1 MKIKITGVLAATL
14 ALTMIL
20 PTGAKA
26 FSDNNTTVVTNEEV
40 VSQELKKIAEE
51 KAALLTKSHG
61 ANSVQYALIDNGK
74 LILSGQAG
82 KNDMEGGKP
91 LTKDTQYGIGSVSKM
106 YATAAVMKL
115 VDEGKIDLD
124 APVVHYVPDFKM
136 KDGRY
141 KRITPRMLLNH
152 SSGLQGST
160 LGNAFLFN
168 DNDTYAHDI
177 LLQQLSNQNL
187 KADPGAFSVYCNDG
201 FTLAEILVERV
212 SGMSFTEFLHQSF
225 TGPLKM
231 NHTKTPQDNKWRDE
245 NRAGLY
251 FPAYQGQLPNE
262 SVNVIGTGGISST
275 AEDMVRFS
283 QLFMRQ
289 GKGKGILSDKVVNAM
304 EQEEYKKGIWPGA
317 GDNIFNYGLGWDS
330 VKLYPFSE
338 YGIKALAKGGDTALQ
353 HAILVVLPE
362 QKIAAAV
369 LTSGGRSST
378 NQLLATE
385 LLLATL
391 KEKGTIKEIKPN
403 KSFGKPVKVKMPQG
417 LAKKAGFYSNSE
429 THFKIEITNNG
440 ELFLPSNREEKFV
453 YTADGS
459 FINEKGTSK
468 LNFVT
473 EKNGRTYLKE
483 SAYKS
488 HPGLGQSVMTHY
500 LAEKLED
507 NVLSKKTAAAWA
519 KREGVKFYLVNEKFS
534 SIQYLVQPKLLT
546 TQIIRKEGSAGYWDG
561 RKITGP
567 NTATHQLQIP
577 VMNGR
582 DTTETHFYTEGGNE
596 YMEMAGLLY
605 VSESNVKP
613 IDRGQSSKVTLEANG
628 HAKWF
633 TIPQAAAEKR
643 MTVTLPSKGSF
654 AVYDEKGVCANF
666 SIVSGN
672 NKVKLPKNGTIVFA
686 GAPNSEFA
694 ISVN

>member
-1 MKIKITGVLAATL
+1 MKNKLTGVLAVTL

-26 FSDNNTTVVTNEEV
+26 FSDSKTTVVSNAEV
-40 VSQELKKIAEE
+40 ASQELKKIAAE

-61 ANSVQYALIDNGK
+61 TTSVQYALIDNGK
-74 LILSGQAG
+74 LTLSGQAG
-82 KNDMEGGKP
+82 KNDMEGEQP
-91 LTKDTQYGIGSVSKM
+91 LTKDTLYGIGSVSKM

-115 VDEGKIDLD
+115 VDEGKVDLD
-124 APVVHYVPDFKM
+124 APVVNYVPDFNM
-136 KDGRY
+136 KDVRY

-160 LGNAFLFN
+160 LSNAFLFN
-168 DNDTYAHDI
+168 DNDTYSHDF
-177 LLQQLSNQNL
+177 LLQQLSNQSL

-212 SGMSFTEFLHQSF
+212 SGMSFTKFLHQRF
-225 TGPLKM
+225 TEPLKM
-231 NHTKTPQDNKWRDE
+231 NHTKTPQDKWRDE
-245 NRAGLY
+245 KRAGLY
-251 FPAYQGQLPNE
+251 FPAYQGQLPIE
-262 SVNVIGTGGISST
+262 SVNVIGTGGVSST

-283 QLFMRQ
+283 QLFIGQ
-289 GKGKGILSDKVVNAM
+289 GKGILSDKVVKAM
-304 EQEEYKKGIWPGA
+304 EQEEYKKGMWPGD

-338 YGIKALAKGGDTALQ
+338 YGIKGLAKGGDTALQ

-362 QKIAAAV
+362 QKMAAAV
-369 LTSGGRSST
+369 LSSGGRSST

-385 LLLATL
+385 LLLAAL
-391 KEKGTIKEIKPN
+391 KEKGTIKNIKPN
-403 KSFGKPVKVKMPQG
+403 KSFGKPLKVKMPQDV
-417 LAKKAGFYSNSE
+417 AKKAGFYGNSE
-429 THFKIEITNNG
+429 THFKIEITKNG
-440 ELFLPSNREEKFV
+440 ELFLPSNQEEKYV

-473 EKNGRTYLKE
+473 EKNGRTYLRE
-483 SAYKS
+483 STYKS
-488 HPGLGQSVMTHY
+488 TPDLGQGVMTHY

-534 SIQYLVQPKLLT
+534 SIEYLVQPKLIT
-546 TQIIRKEGSAGYWDG
+546 TQITRKEGLAGYWEG

-605 VSESNVKP
+605 VSGTNVKP
-613 IDRGQSSKVTLEANG
+613 LDAGQSSKVTLQANG

-633 TIPQAAAEKR
+633 TIPQAAAGKR
-643 MTVTLPSKGSF
+643 MTVTLPSKGAF
-654 AVYDEKGVCANF
+654 AVYDENGVCVNF
-666 SIVSGN
+666 TIVSGN
-672 NKVKLPKNGTIVFA
+672 NKVKLPKNGTVVIA

-694 ISVN
+694 ITLN

>member
-1 MKIKITGVLAATL
+1 MKNKLTGVLAATL

-26 FSDNNTTVVTNEEV
+26 FSDSKTTVVSNAEV
-40 VSQELKKIAEE
+40 ASQELKKFAAE

-61 ANSVQYALIDNGK
+61 TTSVQYALIDNGK
-74 LILSGQAG
+74 LTLSGQAG
-82 KNDMEGGKP
+82 KNDMEGEQP
-91 LTKDTQYGIGSVSKM
+91 LTKDTLYGIGSVSKM

-115 VDEGKIDLD
+115 VDEGKVDLD
-124 APVVHYVPDFKM
+124 APVVNYVPDFKM

-160 LGNAFLFN
+160 LSNAFLFN
-168 DNDTYAHDI
+168 DNDTYSHDF
-177 LLQQLSNQNL
+177 LLQQLSNQSL

-212 SGMSFTEFLHQSF
+212 SGMSFTEFLHQRF
-225 TGPLKM
+225 TEPLKM
-231 NHTKTPQDNKWRDE
+231 NHTKTPQDKWRDE
-245 NRAGLY
+245 KRAGLY
-251 FPAYQGQLPNE
+251 FPAYQGQLPIE
-262 SVNVIGTGGISST
+262 SVNVIGTGGVSST

-283 QLFMRQ
+283 QLFMGQ
-289 GKGKGILSDKVVNAM
+289 GKGILSDKVVKAM
-304 EQEEYKKGIWPGA
+304 EQEEYKKGMWPGD

-338 YGIKALAKGGDTALQ
+338 YGIRGLAKGGDTALQ

-362 QKIAAAV
+362 QKMAAAV
-369 LTSGGRSST
+369 LSSGGRSST

-385 LLLATL
+385 LLLAVL
-391 KEKGTIKEIKPN
+391 KEKGTIKNIKPN
-403 KSFGKPVKVKMPQG
+403 KSFGKPVKVKMPQDV
-417 LAKKAGFYSNSE
+417 AKKAGFYGNSE
-429 THFKIEITNNG
+429 THFKIEITKNG
-440 ELFLPSNREEKFV
+440 ELFLPSNREEKYV

-473 EKNGRTYLKE
+473 EKNGRTYLRE
-483 SAYKS
+483 STYKS
-488 HPGLGQSVMTHY
+488 TPDLGQGAMTHY

-534 SIQYLVQPKLLT
+534 SIEYLVQPKLIT
-546 TQIIRKEGSAGYWDG
+546 TQITRKEGLAGYWEG

-582 DTTETHFYTEGGNE
+582 DTMETHFYTEGGNE

-605 VSESNVKP
+605 VSGANVKP
-613 IDRGQSSKVTLEANG
+613 LDAGQSSKVTLQANG

-633 TIPQAAAEKR
+633 TIPQAAVGKM
-643 MTVTLPSKGSF
+643 MTVTLPSKGAF
-654 AVYDEKGVCANF
+654 AVYDENGVCVNF
-666 SIVSGN
+666 TIVSGN
-672 NKVKLPKNGTIVFA
+672 NKVKLPKNGTVVIA

-694 ISVN
+694 ITLN

>member
-1 MKIKITGVLAATL
+1 MKNKLTGVLAVTL

-26 FSDNNTTVVTNEEV
+26 FSDSKTTVVSNAEV
-40 VSQELKKIAEE
+40 ASQELKKIAAE

-61 ANSVQYALIDNGK
+61 TTSVQYALIDNGK
-74 LILSGQAG
+74 LTLSGQAG
-82 KNDMEGGKP
+82 KNDMEGEQP
-91 LTKDTQYGIGSVSKM
+91 LTKDTLYGIGSVSKM

-115 VDEGKIDLD
+115 VDEGKVDLD
-124 APVVHYVPDFKM
+124 APVVNYVPDFNM
-136 KDGRY
+136 KDVRY

-160 LGNAFLFN
+160 LSNAFLFN
-168 DNDTYAHDI
+168 DNDTYSHDF
-177 LLQQLSNQNL
+177 LLQQLSNQSL

-212 SGMSFTEFLHQSF
+212 SGMSFTKFLHQWF
-225 TGPLKM
+225 TEPLKM
-231 NHTKTPQDNKWRDE
+231 NHTKTPQDKWRDE
-245 NRAGLY
+245 KRAGLY
-251 FPAYQGQLPNE
+251 FPAYHGQLPIE
-262 SVNVIGTGGISST
+262 SVNVIGTGGVSST

-283 QLFMRQ
+283 QLFIGQ
-289 GKGKGILSDKVVNAM
+289 GKGILSDKVVKAM
-304 EQEEYKKGIWPGA
+304 EQEEYKKGMWPGD

-338 YGIKALAKGGDTALQ
+338 YGIKGLAKGGDTALQ

-362 QKIAAAV
+362 QKMAAAV
-369 LTSGGRSST
+369 LSSGGRSST

-391 KEKGTIKEIKPN
+391 KEKGTIKNIKPN
-403 KSFGKPVKVKMPQG
+403 KSFGKPVKVKMPQDV
-417 LAKKAGFYSNSE
+417 AKKAGFYGNSE
-429 THFKIEITNNG
+429 THFKIEITKNG
-440 ELFLPSNREEKFV
+440 ELFLPSNQEETYV

-473 EKNGRTYLKE
+473 EKNGRTYLRE
-483 SAYKS
+483 STYKS
-488 HPGLGQSVMTHY
+488 TPDLGQGVMTHY

-534 SIQYLVQPKLLT
+534 SIEYLVQPKLIT
-546 TQIIRKEGSAGYWDG
+546 TQITRKEGLAGYWEG

-605 VSESNVKP
+605 VSGTNVKP
-613 IDRGQSSKVTLEANG
+613 LDAGQSSKVTLQANG

-633 TIPQAAAEKR
+633 TIPQAAAGKR
-643 MTVTLPSKGSF
+643 MTVTLPSKGAF
-654 AVYDEKGVCANF
+654 AVYDENGVCVNF
-666 SIVSGN
+666 TIVSGN
-672 NKVKLPKNGTIVFA
+672 NKVKLPKNGTVVIA

-694 ISVN
+694 ITLN

>member
-1 MKIKITGVLAATL
+1 MKNKLTGVLAATL

-26 FSDNNTTVVTNEEV
+26 FSDSKTTVVSNVEV
-40 VSQELKKIAEE
+40 ASQELKKIAAE

-61 ANSVQYALIDNGK
+61 TTSVQYALIDNGK
-74 LILSGQAG
+74 LTLSGQAG
-82 KNDMEGGKP
+82 KNDMEEEQP
-91 LTKDTQYGIGSVSKM
+91 LTKDTLYGIGSVSKM

-115 VDEGKIDLD
+115 VDEGKVDLD
-124 APVVHYVPDFKM
+124 APVVNYVPDFKM

-160 LGNAFLFN
+160 LSNAFLFN
-168 DNDTYAHDI
+168 DNDTYSHDF
-177 LLQQLSNQNL
+177 LLQQLSNQSL

-212 SGMSFTEFLHQSF
+212 SGMSFTEFLHQRF
-225 TGPLKM
+225 TEPLKM
-231 NHTKTPQDNKWRDE
+231 NHTKTPQDKWRDE
-245 NRAGLY
+245 KRAGLY
-251 FPAYQGQLPNE
+251 FPAYQGQLPIE
-262 SVNVIGTGGISST
+262 SVNVIGTGGVSST

-283 QLFMRQ
+283 QLFMGQ
-289 GKGKGILSDKVVNAM
+289 GKGILSDKVVKAM
-304 EQEEYKKGIWPGA
+304 EQEEYKKGMWPGD

-338 YGIKALAKGGDTALQ
+338 YGIKGLAKGGDTALQ

-362 QKIAAAV
+362 QKMAAAV
-369 LTSGGRSST
+369 LSSGGRSST

-385 LLLATL
+385 LLLAVL
-391 KEKGTIKEIKPN
+391 KEKGTIKNIKPN
-403 KSFGKPVKVKMPQG
+403 KSFGKPVKVKMPQDV
-417 LAKKAGFYSNSE
+417 AKKAGFYGNSE
-429 THFKIEITNNG
+429 THFKIEITKNG
-440 ELFLPSNREEKFV
+440 ELFLPSNREEKYV
-453 YTADGS
+453 YTVDGS

-473 EKNGRTYLKE
+473 EKNGRTYLRE
-483 SAYKS
+483 STYKS
-488 HPGLGQSVMTHY
+488 TPDLGQGAMTHY

-534 SIQYLVQPKLLT
+534 SIEYLVQPKLIT
-546 TQIIRKEGSAGYWDG
+546 TQITRMEGLAGYWEG
-561 RKITGP
+561 RKITGS
-567 NTATHQLQIP
+567 NTAAHQLQIP

-605 VSESNVKP
+605 VSGNNVKP
-613 IDRGQSSKVTLEANG
+613 LDAGQSSKVTLQANG

-633 TIPQAAAEKR
+633 TIPQAAAGKR
-643 MTVTLPSKGSF
+643 MTVTLPSKGAF
-654 AVYDEKGVCANF
+654 AVYDENGVCVNF
-666 SIVSGN
+666 TIVSGN
-672 NKVKLPKNGTIVFA
+672 NKVKLPKNGTVVIA

-694 ISVN
+694 ITLN

>member
-1 MKIKITGVLAATL
+1 MKNKLTGVLAATL

-26 FSDNNTTVVTNEEV
+26 FSDGKTTVVSNAEV
-40 VSQELKKIAEE
+40 ASQELKKIAAE

-61 ANSVQYALIDNGK
+61 TTSVQYALIDNGK
-74 LILSGQAG
+74 LTLSGQAG
-82 KNDMEGGKP
+82 KNDIEGEQP
-91 LTKDTQYGIGSVSKM
+91 LTKDTLYGIGSVSKM

-115 VDEGKIDLD
+115 VDEGKVDLD
-124 APVVHYVPDFKM
+124 APVVNYVPDFKM

-160 LGNAFLFN
+160 LSNAFLFN
-168 DNDTYAHDI
+168 DNDTYSHDF
-177 LLQQLSNQNL
+177 LLQQLSNQSL

-212 SGMSFTEFLHQSF
+212 SGMSFTEFLHQRF
-225 TGPLKM
+225 TELLKM
-231 NHTKTPQDNKWRDE
+231 NHTKTPQDKWRDE
-245 NRAGLY
+245 KRAGLY
-251 FPAYQGQLPNE
+251 FPAYQGQLPIE
-262 SVNVIGTGGISST
+262 SVNVIGTGGVSST

-283 QLFMRQ
+283 QLFMGQ
-289 GKGKGILSDKVVNAM
+289 GKGILSDKVVKAM
-304 EQEEYKKGIWPGA
+304 EQEEYKKGMWPGD

-362 QKIAAAV
+362 QKMAAAV
-369 LTSGGRSST
+369 LSSGGRSST

-385 LLLATL
+385 LLLAVL
-391 KEKGTIKEIKPN
+391 KERGTIKNIKPN
-403 KSFGKPVKVKMPQG
+403 KSFGKPVKVKMPQEV
-417 LAKKAGFYSNSE
+417 AKKAGFYGNSE
-429 THFKIEITNNG
+429 THFKIEITKNG
-440 ELFLPSNREEKFV
+440 ELFLPSNREEKYV

-483 SAYKS
+483 STYKS
-488 HPGLGQSVMTHY
+488 TPELGQSAMTHY

-534 SIQYLVQPKLLT
+534 SIEYLVQPKLIT
-546 TQIIRKEGSAGYWDG
+546 TQITRKEGLAGYWEG

-605 VSESNVKP
+605 VSGTNVKP
-613 IDRGQSSKVTLEANG
+613 LDASQSTKVTLQANG

-633 TIPQAAAEKR
+633 TIPQAAAGKM
-643 MTVTLPSKGSF
+643 MTVTLPSKGAF
-654 AVYDEKGVCANF
+654 AVYDENGVCVNF
-666 SIVSGN
+666 TIVSGN
-672 NKVKLPKNGTIVFA
+672 NKVKLPKNGTVVIA

-694 ISVN
+694 ITLN

>member
-1 MKIKITGVLAATL
+1 MKNKLTGVLAATL

-26 FSDNNTTVVTNEEV
+26 FSDSKTTVVSNVEV
-40 VSQELKKIAEE
+40 ASQELKKIAAE

-61 ANSVQYALIDNGK
+61 TTSVQYALIDNGK
-74 LILSGQAG
+74 LTLSGQAG
-82 KNDMEGGKP
+82 KNDMEGEQP
-91 LTKDTQYGIGSVSKM
+91 LTKDTLYGIGSVSKM

-115 VDEGKIDLD
+115 VDEGKVDLD
-124 APVVHYVPDFKM
+124 APVVNYVPDFKM

-160 LGNAFLFN
+160 LSNAFLFN
-168 DNDTYAHDI
+168 DNDTYSHDF
-177 LLQQLSNQNL
+177 LLQQLSNQSL

-212 SGMSFTEFLHQSF
+212 SGMSFTEFLHQRF
-225 TGPLKM
+225 TEPLKM
-231 NHTKTPQDNKWRDE
+231 NHTKTPQDKWRDE
-245 NRAGLY
+245 KRAGLY
-251 FPAYQGQLPNE
+251 FPAYQGQLPIE
-262 SVNVIGTGGISST
+262 SVNVIGTGGVSST

-283 QLFMRQ
+283 QLFMGQ
-289 GKGKGILSDKVVNAM
+289 GKGILSDKVVKAM
-304 EQEEYKKGIWPGA
+304 EQEEYKKGMWPGD

-330 VKLYPFSE
+330 VKLYPFSA
-338 YGIKALAKGGDTALQ
+338 YGIKGLAKGGDTALQ

-362 QKIAAAV
+362 QKMAAAV
-369 LTSGGRSST
+369 LSSGGRSST

-385 LLLATL
+385 LLLAVL
-391 KEKGTIKEIKPN
+391 KEKGTIKNIKPN
-403 KSFGKPVKVKMPQG
+403 KSFGKPVKVKMPQDV
-417 LAKKAGFYSNSE
+417 AKKAGFYGNSE
-429 THFKIEITNNG
+429 THFKIEITKNG
-440 ELFLPSNREEKFV
+440 ELFLPSNREEKYV
-453 YTADGS
+453 YTMDGS

-473 EKNGRTYLKE
+473 EKNGRTYLRE
-483 SAYKS
+483 STYKS
-488 HPGLGQSVMTHY
+488 TPDLGQGAMTHY

-534 SIQYLVQPKLLT
+534 SIEYLVQPKLIT
-546 TQIIRKEGSAGYWDG
+546 TQIIRKEGLAGYWEG

-567 NTATHQLQIP
+567 NTAAHQLQIP

-605 VSESNVKP
+605 VSGNNVKP
-613 IDRGQSSKVTLEANG
+613 LDAGQSSKVTLQANG

-633 TIPQAAAEKR
+633 TIPQAAAGKR
-643 MTVTLPSKGSF
+643 MTVTLPSKGAF
-654 AVYDEKGVCANF
+654 AVYDENGVCVNF
-666 SIVSGN
+666 TIVSGN
-672 NKVKLPKNGTIVFA
+672 NKVKLPKNGTVVIA

-694 ISVN
+694 ITLN

>member
-1 MKIKITGVLAATL
+1 MKNKLTGVLAATL

-26 FSDNNTTVVTNEEV
+26 FSDSKTTVVSNAEV
-40 VSQELKKIAEE
+40 ASQELKKIAAE

-61 ANSVQYALIDNGK
+61 TTSVQYALIDNGK
-74 LILSGQAG
+74 LTLSGQAG
-82 KNDMEGGKP
+82 KNDMEGEQP
-91 LTKDTQYGIGSVSKM
+91 LTKDTLYGIGSVSKM

-115 VDEGKIDLD
+115 VDEGKVDLD
-124 APVVHYVPDFKM
+124 APVVNYVPDFKM
-136 KDGRY
+136 KDVRY

-160 LGNAFLFN
+160 LSNAFLFN
-168 DNDTYAHDI
+168 DNDTYSHDF
-177 LLQQLSNQNL
+177 LLQQLSNQSL

-212 SGMSFTEFLHQSF
+212 SGMSFTEFLHQRF
-225 TGPLKM
+225 TEPLKM
-231 NHTKTPQDNKWRDE
+231 NHTKTPQDKWRDE
-245 NRAGLY
+245 KRAGLY
-251 FPAYQGQLPNE
+251 FPSYQGQLPIE
-262 SVNVIGTGGISST
+262 SVNVIGTGGVSST

-283 QLFMRQ
+283 QLFMGQ
-289 GKGKGILSDKVVNAM
+289 GKGILSDKVVKAM
-304 EQEEYKKGIWPGA
+304 EQEEYKKGMWPGD

-338 YGIKALAKGGDTALQ
+338 YGIKGLAKGGDTALQ

-362 QKIAAAV
+362 QKMAAAV
-369 LTSGGRSST
+369 LSSGGRSST

-385 LLLATL
+385 LLLAAL
-391 KEKGTIKEIKPN
+391 KEKGTIKNIKPS
-403 KSFGKPVKVKMPQG
+403 KSFGKPVKVKMPQDV
-417 LAKKAGFYSNSE
+417 AKKAGFYGNSE
-429 THFKIEITNNG
+429 THFKIEITKNG
-440 ELFLPSNREEKFV
+440 ELFLPSNQEEKYV

-473 EKNGRTYLKE
+473 EKNGRTYLRE
-483 SAYKS
+483 STYKS
-488 HPGLGQSVMTHY
+488 TPDLGQGAMTHY

-534 SIQYLVQPKLLT
+534 SIEYLVQPKLIT
-546 TQIIRKEGSAGYWDG
+546 TQITRKEGLAGYWEG

-605 VSESNVKP
+605 VSGTNVKP
-613 IDRGQSSKVTLEANG
+613 LDAGQSSKVTLQANG

-633 TIPQAAAEKR
+633 TIPQAAAGKR
-643 MTVTLPSKGSF
+643 MTVTLPSKGAF
-654 AVYDEKGVCANF
+654 AVYDENGVCVNF
-666 SIVSGN
+666 TIVSGN
-672 NKVKLPKNGTIVFA
+672 NKVKLPKNGTVVIA

-694 ISVN
+694 ITLN

>member
-1 MKIKITGVLAATL
+1 MKNKLTGVLAATL

-26 FSDNNTTVVTNEEV
+26 FSDSKTTVVSNVEV
-40 VSQELKKIAEE
+40 ASQELKKIATE

-61 ANSVQYALIDNGK
+61 TTSVQYALIDNGK
-74 LILSGQAG
+74 LTLSGQAG
-82 KNDMEGGKP
+82 KNDMEGEQP
-91 LTKDTQYGIGSVSKM
+91 LTKDTLYGIGSVSKM

-115 VDEGKIDLD
+115 VDEGKVDLD
-124 APVVHYVPDFKM
+124 APVVNYVPDFKM

-160 LGNAFLFN
+160 LSNAFLFN
-168 DNDTYAHDI
+168 DNDTYSHDF
-177 LLQQLSNQNL
+177 LLQQLSNQSL

-212 SGMSFTEFLHQSF
+212 SGMSFTEFLHQRF
-225 TGPLKM
+225 TEPLKM
-231 NHTKTPQDNKWRDE
+231 NHTKTPQDKWRDE
-245 NRAGLY
+245 KRAGLY
-251 FPAYQGQLPNE
+251 FPAYQGQLPIE
-262 SVNVIGTGGISST
+262 SVNVIGTGGVSST

-283 QLFMRQ
+283 QLFMGQ
-289 GKGKGILSDKVVNAM
+289 GKGILSDKVVKAM
-304 EQEEYKKGIWPGA
+304 EQEEYKKGMWPGD

-338 YGIKALAKGGDTALQ
+338 YGIKGLAKGGDTALQ

-362 QKIAAAV
+362 QKMAAAV
-369 LTSGGRSST
+369 LSSGGRSST

-385 LLLATL
+385 LLLAVL
-391 KEKGTIKEIKPN
+391 KEKGTIKNIKPN
-403 KSFGKPVKVKMPQG
+403 KSFGKPVKVKMPQDV
-417 LAKKAGFYSNSE
+417 AKKAGFYGNSE
-429 THFKIEITNNG
+429 THFKIEITKNG
-440 ELFLPSNREEKFV
+440 ELFLPSNREEKYV
-453 YTADGS
+453 YTVDGS

-473 EKNGRTYLKE
+473 EKNGRTYLRE
-483 SAYKS
+483 STYKS
-488 HPGLGQSVMTHY
+488 TPDLGQGAMTHY

-534 SIQYLVQPKLLT
+534 SIEYLVQPKLIT
-546 TQIIRKEGSAGYWDG
+546 TQIIRKEGLAGYWEG

-567 NTATHQLQIP
+567 NTAAHQLQIP

-605 VSESNVKP
+605 VSGNNVKP
-613 IDRGQSSKVTLEANG
+613 LDAGQSSKVTLQANG
-628 HAKWF
+628 HAIWF
-633 TIPQAAAEKR
+633 TIPQAAAGKR
-643 MTVTLPSKGSF
+643 MTVTLPSKGAF
-654 AVYDEKGVCANF
+654 AVYDENGVCVNF
-666 SIVSGN
+666 TIVSGN
-672 NKVKLPKNGTIVFA
+672 NKVKLPKNGTVVIA

-694 ISVN
+694 ITLN

>member
-1 MKIKITGVLAATL
+1 MKNKLTGVLAATL

-26 FSDNNTTVVTNEEV
+26 FSDGKTTVVSNAEV
-40 VSQELKKIAEE
+40 ASQELKKIAAE

-61 ANSVQYALIDNGK
+61 TTSVQYALIDNGK
-74 LILSGQAG
+74 LTLSGQAG
-82 KNDMEGGKP
+82 KNDMEGEQP
-91 LTKDTQYGIGSVSKM
+91 LTKDTLYGIGSVSKM

-115 VDEGKIDLD
+115 VDEGKVDLD
-124 APVVHYVPDFKM
+124 APVVNYVPDFKM

-141 KRITPRMLLNH
+141 KSITPRMLLNH

-160 LGNAFLFN
+160 LSNAFLFN
-168 DNDTYAHDI
+168 DNDTYSHDV
-177 LLQQLSNQNL
+177 LLQQLSNQSL

-212 SGMSFTEFLHQSF
+212 SGMSFTEFLHQRF
-225 TGPLKM
+225 TEPLKM
-231 NHTKTPQDNKWRDE
+231 NHTKTPQDKWRDE
-245 NRAGLY
+245 KRAGLY
-251 FPAYQGQLPNE
+251 FPAYQGQLPIE
-262 SVNVIGTGGISST
+262 SVNVIGTGGVSST

-283 QLFMRQ
+283 QLFMGQ
-289 GKGKGILSDKVVNAM
+289 GKGILSDKVVKAM
-304 EQEEYKKGIWPGA
+304 EQEEYKKGMWPGE

-338 YGIKALAKGGDTALQ
+338 YGIKGLAKGGDTSLQ

-362 QKIAAAV
+362 QKMAAAV
-369 LTSGGRSST
+369 LSSGGRSST

-385 LLLATL
+385 LLLAVL
-391 KEKGTIKEIKPN
+391 KEKGTIKNIKPN
-403 KSFGKPVKVKMPQG
+403 KSFGKPVKVKMPQDV
-417 LAKKAGFYSNSE
+417 AKKAGFYGNSE
-429 THFKIEITNNG
+429 THFKIEITKNG
-440 ELFLPSNREEKFV
+440 ELFLPSNREEKYV

-473 EKNGRTYLKE
+473 EKNGRTYLRE
-483 SAYKS
+483 STYKS
-488 HPGLGQSVMTHY
+488 TPDLGQGAMTHY

-534 SIQYLVQPKLLT
+534 SIEYLVQPKLIT
-546 TQIIRKEGSAGYWDG
+546 TQITRKEGLAGYWEG

-605 VSESNVKP
+605 VSGTNVKP
-613 IDRGQSSKVTLEANG
+613 LDAGQSSKVTLQANG

-633 TIPQAAAEKR
+633 TIPQAAAGKR
-643 MTVTLPSKGSF
+643 MTVTLPSTGAF
-654 AVYDEKGVCANF
+654 AVYDEDGVCVNF
-666 SIVSGN
+666 TIVSGN
-672 NKVKLPKNGTIVFA
+672 NKVKLPKNGTVVIA

-694 ISVN
+694 ITLN

>member
-1 MKIKITGVLAATL
+1 MKNKLTGVLAATL

-26 FSDNNTTVVTNEEV
+26 FSDSKTTVVSNVEV
-40 VSQELKKIAEE
+40 ASQELKKIAAE

-61 ANSVQYALIDNGK
+61 TTSVQYALIDNGK
-74 LILSGQAG
+74 LTLSGQAG
-82 KNDMEGGKP
+82 KNDMEGEQP
-91 LTKDTQYGIGSVSKM
+91 LTKDTLYGIGSVSKM

-115 VDEGKIDLD
+115 VDEGKVDLD
-124 APVVHYVPDFKM
+124 APVVNYVPDFKM

-160 LGNAFLFN
+160 LSNAFLFN
-168 DNDTYAHDI
+168 DNDTYSHDF
-177 LLQQLSNQNL
+177 LLQQLSNQSL

-212 SGMSFTEFLHQSF
+212 SGMSFTEFLHQRF
-225 TGPLKM
+225 TEPLKM
-231 NHTKTPQDNKWRDE
+231 NHTKTPQDKWRDE
-245 NRAGLY
+245 KRAGLY
-251 FPAYQGQLPNE
+251 FPAYQGQLPIE
-262 SVNVIGTGGISST
+262 SVNVIGTGGVSST

-283 QLFMRQ
+283 QLFMGQ
-289 GKGKGILSDKVVNAM
+289 GKGILSDKVVKAM
-304 EQEEYKKGIWPGA
+304 EQEEYKKGMWPGD

-338 YGIKALAKGGDTALQ
+338 YGIKGLAKGGDTALQ

-362 QKIAAAV
+362 QKMAAAV
-369 LTSGGRSST
+369 LSSGGRSST

-385 LLLATL
+385 LLLAVL
-391 KEKGTIKEIKPN
+391 KEKGTIKNIKPN
-403 KSFGKPVKVKMPQG
+403 KSFGKPVKVKMPQDV
-417 LAKKAGFYSNSE
+417 AKKAGFYGNSE
-429 THFKIEITNNG
+429 THFKIEITKNG
-440 ELFLPSNREEKFV
+440 ELFLPSNREEKYV
-453 YTADGS
+453 YTVDGS

-473 EKNGRTYLKE
+473 EKNGRTYLRE
-483 SAYKS
+483 STYKS
-488 HPGLGQSVMTHY
+488 TPDLGQGAMTHY

-534 SIQYLVQPKLLT
+534 SIEYLVQPKLIT
-546 TQIIRKEGSAGYWDG
+546 TQIIRKEGLAGYWEG

-567 NTATHQLQIP
+567 NTAAHQLQIP

-605 VSESNVKP
+605 VSGNNVKP
-613 IDRGQSSKVTLEANG
+613 LDAGQSSKVTLQANG

-633 TIPQAAAEKR
+633 TIPQAAAGKR
-643 MTVTLPSKGSF
+643 MTVTLPSKGAF
-654 AVYDEKGVCANF
+654 AVYDENGVCVNF
-666 SIVSGN
+666 TIVSGN
-672 NKVKLPKNGTIVFA
+672 NKVKLPKNGTVVIA

-694 ISVN
+694 ITLN

>member
-1 MKIKITGVLAATL
+1 MKNKLTGVLAATL

-26 FSDNNTTVVTNEEV
+26 FSDGKTTVVSNAEV
-40 VSQELKKIAEE
+40 ASQELKKIAAE

-61 ANSVQYALIDNGK
+61 TTSVQYALIDNGK
-74 LILSGQAG
+74 LTLSGQAG
-82 KNDMEGGKP
+82 KNDIEGEQP
-91 LTKDTQYGIGSVSKM
+91 LTKDTLYGIGSVSKM

-115 VDEGKIDLD
+115 VDEGKVDLD
-124 APVVHYVPDFKM
+124 APVVNYVPDFKM

-160 LGNAFLFN
+160 LSNAFLFN
-168 DNDTYAHDI
+168 DNDTYSHDL
-177 LLQQLSNQNL
+177 LLQQLSNQSL
-187 KADPGAFSVYCNDG
+187 KVDPGAFSVYCNDG

-212 SGMSFTEFLHQSF
+212 SGMSFTEFLHQRF
-225 TGPLKM
+225 TEPLKM
-231 NHTKTPQDNKWRDE
+231 NHTKTPQDKWRDE
-245 NRAGLY
+245 KRAGLY
-251 FPAYQGQLPNE
+251 FPAYQGQLPIE
-262 SVNVIGTGGISST
+262 SVNVIGTGGVSST

-283 QLFMRQ
+283 QLFMGQ
-289 GKGKGILSDKVVNAM
+289 GKGILSNKVVRAM
-304 EQEEYKKGIWPGA
+304 EQEEYKKGMWPGD
-317 GDNIFNYGLGWDS
+317 GDNSFNYGLGWDS

-338 YGIKALAKGGDTALQ
+338 YGIKGLAKGGDTALQ

-369 LTSGGRSST
+369 LSSGGRSST

-385 LLLATL
+385 LLLAVL
-391 KEKGTIKEIKPN
+391 KEKGTIKNIKPN
-403 KSFGKPVKVKMPQG
+403 KSFGKPVKVKMPQNVV
-417 LAKKAGFYSNSE
+417 KKAGFYGNSE
-429 THFKIEITNNG
+429 THFKIEITKNG
-440 ELFLPSNREEKFV
+440 ELFLPSNREEKYV

-473 EKNGRTYLKE
+473 EKNGRTYLRE
-483 SAYKS
+483 STYKS
-488 HPGLGQSVMTHY
+488 TPELGQSAMTHY

-534 SIQYLVQPKLLT
+534 SIQYLVQPKLIT
-546 TQIIRKEGSAGYWDG
+546 TQITRKEGLAGYWEG

-605 VSESNVKP
+605 VSGTNVKP
-613 IDRGQSSKVTLEANG
+613 LDASQSTKVTLQANG

-633 TIPQAAAEKR
+633 TIPQAAAGKM
-643 MTVTLPSKGSF
+643 MTVTLPAKGAF
-654 AVYDEKGVCANF
+654 AVYDENGVCVNF
-666 SIVSGN
+666 TIVSGN
-672 NKVKLPKNGTIVFA
+672 NKVKLPKNGTVVIA

-694 ISVN
+694 ITLN

>member
-1 MKIKITGVLAATL
+1 MKNKLTGVLAATL

-26 FSDNNTTVVTNEEV
+26 FSDSKTTVVSNVEV
-40 VSQELKKIAEE
+40 ASQELKKIAAE

-61 ANSVQYALIDNGK
+61 TTSVQYALIDNGK
-74 LILSGQAG
+74 LTLSGQAG
-82 KNDMEGGKP
+82 KNDMEGEQP
-91 LTKDTQYGIGSVSKM
+91 LTKDTLYGIGSVSKM

-115 VDEGKIDLD
+115 VDEGKVDLD
-124 APVVHYVPDFKM
+124 APVVNYVPDFKV

-160 LGNAFLFN
+160 LSNAFLFN
-168 DNDTYAHDI
+168 DNDTYSHDF
-177 LLQQLSNQNL
+177 LLQQLSNQSL

-212 SGMSFTEFLHQSF
+212 SGMSFTEFLHQRF
-225 TGPLKM
+225 TEPLKM
-231 NHTKTPQDNKWRDE
+231 NHTKTPQDKWRDE
-245 NRAGLY
+245 KRAGLY
-251 FPAYQGQLPNE
+251 FPAYQGQLPSE
-262 SVNVIGTGGISST
+262 SVNVIGTGGVSST

-283 QLFMRQ
+283 QLFMGQ
-289 GKGKGILSDKVVNAM
+289 GKGILSDKVVKAM
-304 EQEEYKKGIWPGA
+304 EQEEYKKGMWPGD

-338 YGIKALAKGGDTALQ
+338 YGIKGLAKGGDTALQ

-362 QKIAAAV
+362 QKMAAAV
-369 LTSGGRSST
+369 LSSGGRSST

-385 LLLATL
+385 LLLAVL
-391 KEKGTIKEIKPN
+391 KEKGTIKNIKPN
-403 KSFGKPVKVKMPQG
+403 KSFGKPVKVKMPQDV
-417 LAKKAGFYSNSE
+417 AKKAGFYGNSE
-429 THFKIEITNNG
+429 THFKIEITKNG
-440 ELFLPSNREEKFV
+440 ELFLPSNREEKYV
-453 YTADGS
+453 YTVDGS

-473 EKNGRTYLKE
+473 EKNGRTYLRE
-483 SAYKS
+483 STYKS
-488 HPGLGQSVMTHY
+488 TPDLGQGAMTHY

-534 SIQYLVQPKLLT
+534 SIEYLVQPKLIT
-546 TQIIRKEGSAGYWDG
+546 TQITRKEGLAGYWEG

-567 NTATHQLQIP
+567 NTAAHQLQIP

-605 VSESNVKP
+605 VSGNNVKP
-613 IDRGQSSKVTLEANG
+613 LDAGQSSKVTLQANG

-633 TIPQAAAEKR
+633 TIPQAAAGKR
-643 MTVTLPSKGSF
+643 MTVTLPSKGAF
-654 AVYDEKGVCANF
+654 AVYDENGVCVNF
-666 SIVSGN
+666 TIVSGN
-672 NKVKLPKNGTIVFA
+672 NKVKLPKNGTVVIA

-694 ISVN
+694 ITLN

>member
-1 MKIKITGVLAATL
+1 MKNKLTGVLAVTL

-26 FSDNNTTVVTNEEV
+26 FSDSKTTVVSNAEV
-40 VSQELKKIAEE
+40 ASQELKKIAAE

-61 ANSVQYALIDNGK
+61 TTSVQYALIDNGK
-74 LILSGQAG
+74 LTLSGQAG
-82 KNDMEGGKP
+82 KNDMEGEQP
-91 LTKDTQYGIGSVSKM
+91 LTKDTLYGIGSVSKM

-115 VDEGKIDLD
+115 VDEGTVDLD
-124 APVVHYVPDFKM
+124 APVVNYVPDFNM
-136 KDGRY
+136 KDVRY

-160 LGNAFLFN
+160 LSNAFLFN
-168 DNDTYAHDI
+168 DNDTYSHDF
-177 LLQQLSNQNL
+177 LLQQLSNQSL

-212 SGMSFTEFLHQSF
+212 SGMSFTKFLHQRF
-225 TGPLKM
+225 TEPLKM
-231 NHTKTPQDNKWRDE
+231 NHTKTPQDKWRDE
-245 NRAGLY
+245 KRAGLY
-251 FPAYQGQLPNE
+251 FPAYQGQLPIE
-262 SVNVIGTGGISST
+262 SVNVIGTGGVSST

-283 QLFMRQ
+283 QLFIGQ
-289 GKGKGILSDKVVNAM
+289 GKGILSDKVVKAM
-304 EQEEYKKGIWPGA
+304 EQEEYKKGMWPGD

-338 YGIKALAKGGDTALQ
+338 YGIKGLAKGGDTALQ

-362 QKIAAAV
+362 QKMAAAV
-369 LTSGGRSST
+369 LSSGGRSST

-385 LLLATL
+385 LLLAAL
-391 KEKGTIKEIKPN
+391 KEKGTIKNIKPN
-403 KSFGKPVKVKMPQG
+403 KSFGKPAKVKMPQDV
-417 LAKKAGFYSNSE
+417 AKKAGFYGNSE
-429 THFKIEITNNG
+429 THFKIEITKNG
-440 ELFLPSNREEKFV
+440 ELFLPSNQEEKYV

-459 FINEKGTSK
+459 FINEKGTSQ

-473 EKNGRTYLKE
+473 EKNGRTYLRE
-483 SAYKS
+483 STYKS
-488 HPGLGQSVMTHY
+488 TPDLGQGVMTHY

-534 SIQYLVQPKLLT
+534 SIEYLVQPKLIT
-546 TQIIRKEGSAGYWDG
+546 TQITRKEGLAGYWEG

-605 VSESNVKP
+605 VSGTNVKP
-613 IDRGQSSKVTLEANG
+613 LDAGQSSKVTLQANG

-633 TIPQAAAEKR
+633 TIPQAAAGKR
-643 MTVTLPSKGSF
+643 MTVTLPSKGAF
-654 AVYDEKGVCANF
+654 AVYDENGVCVNF
-666 SIVSGN
+666 TIVSGN
-672 NKVKLPKNGTIVFA
+672 NKVKLPKNGTVVIA

-694 ISVN
+694 ITLN

>member
-1 MKIKITGVLAATL
+1 MKNKLTGVLAATL

-26 FSDNNTTVVTNEEV
+26 FSDSKTTVVSNVEV
-40 VSQELKKIAEE
+40 ASQELKKIAAE

-61 ANSVQYALIDNGK
+61 TTSVQYALIDNGK
-74 LILSGQAG
+74 LTLSGQAG
-82 KNDMEGGKP
+82 KNDMEGEQP
-91 LTKDTQYGIGSVSKM
+91 LTKDTLYGIGSVSKM

-115 VDEGKIDLD
+115 VDEGKVDLD
-124 APVVHYVPDFKM
+124 APVVNYVPDFKM

-160 LGNAFLFN
+160 LSNAFLFN
-168 DNDTYAHDI
+168 DNDTYSHDF
-177 LLQQLSNQNL
+177 LLQQLSNQSL

-212 SGMSFTEFLHQSF
+212 SGMSFTEFLQQRF
-225 TGPLKM
+225 TEPLKM
-231 NHTKTPQDNKWRDE
+231 NHTKTPQDKWRDE
-245 NRAGLY
+245 KRAGLY
-251 FPAYQGQLPNE
+251 FPAYQGQLPIE
-262 SVNVIGTGGISST
+262 SVNVIGTGGVSST

-283 QLFMRQ
+283 QLFMGQ
-289 GKGKGILSDKVVNAM
+289 GKGILSDKVVKAM
-304 EQEEYKKGIWPGA
+304 EQEEYKKGMWPGD

-338 YGIKALAKGGDTALQ
+338 YGIKGLAKGGDTALQ

-362 QKIAAAV
+362 QKMAAAV
-369 LTSGGRSST
+369 LSSGGRSST

-385 LLLATL
+385 LLLAVL
-391 KEKGTIKEIKPN
+391 KEKGTIKNIKPN
-403 KSFGKPVKVKMPQG
+403 KSFGKPVKVKMPQDV
-417 LAKKAGFYSNSE
+417 AKKAGFYGNSE
-429 THFKIEITNNG
+429 THFKIEITKNG
-440 ELFLPSNREEKFV
+440 ELFLPSNREEKYV
-453 YTADGS
+453 YTVDGS

-473 EKNGRTYLKE
+473 EKNGRTYLRE
-483 SAYKS
+483 STYKS
-488 HPGLGQSVMTHY
+488 TPDLGQGAMTHY

-534 SIQYLVQPKLLT
+534 SIEYLVQPKLIT
-546 TQIIRKEGSAGYWDG
+546 TQIIRKEGLAGYWEG

-567 NTATHQLQIP
+567 NTAAHQLQIP

-605 VSESNVKP
+605 VSGNNVKP
-613 IDRGQSSKVTLEANG
+613 LDAGQSSKVTLQANG

-633 TIPQAAAEKR
+633 TIPQAAAGKR
-643 MTVTLPSKGSF
+643 MTVTLPSKGAF
-654 AVYDEKGVCANF
+654 AVYDENGVCVNF
-666 SIVSGN
+666 TIVSGN
-672 NKVKLPKNGTIVFA
+672 NKVKLPKNGTVVIA

-694 ISVN
+694 ITLN

>member
-1 MKIKITGVLAATL
+1 MKNKLTGVLAATL
-14 ALTMIL
+14 TLTMIL

-26 FSDNNTTVVTNEEV
+26 FSDGKTTVVSNAEV
-40 VSQELKKIAEE
+40 ASQELKKIAAE

-61 ANSVQYALIDNGK
+61 TTSVQYALIDNGK
-74 LILSGQAG
+74 LTLSGQAG
-82 KNDMEGGKP
+82 KNDMEGEQP
-91 LTKDTQYGIGSVSKM
+91 LTKDTLYGIGSVSKM

-115 VDEGKIDLD
+115 VDEGKVDLD
-124 APVVHYVPDFKM
+124 APVVNYVPDFKM

-160 LGNAFLFN
+160 LSNAFLFN
-168 DNDTYAHDI
+168 DNDTYSHDF
-177 LLQQLSNQNL
+177 LLQQLSNQSL

-201 FTLAEILVERV
+201 FTLAEILAERV
-212 SGMSFTEFLHQSF
+212 SGMSFTEFLHQRF
-225 TGPLKM
+225 TEPLKM
-231 NHTKTPQDNKWRDE
+231 NHTKTPQDKWRDE
-245 NRAGLY
+245 KRAGLY
-251 FPAYQGQLPNE
+251 FPAYQGQLPIE
-262 SVNVIGTGGISST
+262 SVNVIGTGGVSST

-283 QLFMRQ
+283 QLFMGQ
-289 GKGKGILSDKVVNAM
+289 GKGILSDKVVKAM
-304 EQEEYKKGIWPGA
+304 EQEEYKKGMWPGD

-338 YGIKALAKGGDTALQ
+338 YGIKGLAKGGDTALQ

-362 QKIAAAV
+362 QKMAAAV
-369 LTSGGRSST
+369 LSSGGRSST

-385 LLLATL
+385 LLLAVL
-391 KEKGTIKEIKPN
+391 KEKGTIKNIKPN
-403 KSFGKPVKVKMPQG
+403 KSFGKPVKVKMPQEV
-417 LAKKAGFYSNSE
+417 AKKAGFYGNSE
-429 THFKIEITNNG
+429 THFKIEITKNG
-440 ELFLPSNREEKFV
+440 ELFLPSNREEKYV

-473 EKNGRTYLKE
+473 EKNGRTYLRE
-483 SAYKS
+483 STYKS
-488 HPGLGQSVMTHY
+488 TPDLGQGAMTHY

-534 SIQYLVQPKLLT
+534 SIEYLVQPKLIT
-546 TQIIRKEGSAGYWDG
+546 TQITRKEGLAGYWEG

-567 NTATHQLQIP
+567 NTAAHQLQIP

-605 VSESNVKP
+605 VSGSNVKP
-613 IDRGQSSKVTLEANG
+613 LDASQSSKVTLQANG

-633 TIPQAAAEKR
+633 TIPQAAAGKR
-643 MTVTLPSKGSF
+643 MTVTLPSKGAF
-654 AVYDEKGVCANF
+654 AVYDENGVCVNF
-666 SIVSGN
+666 TIVSGN
-672 NKVKLPKNGTIVFA
+672 NKVKLPKNGTVVIA
-686 GAPNSEFA
+686 GAPNSEFE
-694 ISVN
+694 ITLN

>member
-1 MKIKITGVLAATL
+1 MKNKLTGVLAATL

-26 FSDNNTTVVTNEEV
+26 FSDGKTTVVSNAEV
-40 VSQELKKIAEE
+40 ASQELKKIAAE

-61 ANSVQYALIDNGK
+61 TTSVQYALIDNGK
-74 LILSGQAG
+74 LTLSGQAG
-82 KNDMEGGKP
+82 KNDMEGEQP
-91 LTKDTQYGIGSVSKM
+91 LTKDTLYGIGSVSKM

-115 VDEGKIDLD
+115 VDEGKVDLD
-124 APVVHYVPDFKM
+124 APVVNYVPDFKM

-160 LGNAFLFN
+160 LSNAFLFN
-168 DNDTYAHDI
+168 DNDTYSHDF
-177 LLQQLSNQNL
+177 LLQQLSNQSL
-187 KADPGAFSVYCNDG
+187 KVDPGAFSVYCNDG

-212 SGMSFTEFLHQSF
+212 SGMSFTEFLHQRF
-225 TGPLKM
+225 TEPLKM
-231 NHTKTPQDNKWRDE
+231 NHTKTPQDKWRDE
-245 NRAGLY
+245 KRAGLY
-251 FPAYQGQLPNE
+251 FPAYQGQLPIE
-262 SVNVIGTGGISST
+262 SVNVIGTGGVSST

-283 QLFMRQ
+283 QLFMGQ
-289 GKGKGILSDKVVNAM
+289 GKGILSNKVVRAM
-304 EQEEYKKGIWPGA
+304 EQEEYKKGMWPGD

-338 YGIKALAKGGDTALQ
+338 YGIKGVAKGGDTALQ

-362 QKIAAAV
+362 QKMAAAV
-369 LTSGGRSST
+369 LSSGGRSST

-385 LLLATL
+385 LLLTLL
-391 KEKGTIKEIKPN
+391 KEKGTIKNIKPN
-403 KSFGKPVKVKMPQG
+403 KSFGKPVKVKMPQNV
-417 LAKKAGFYSNSE
+417 AKKAGFYGNSE
-429 THFKIEITNNG
+429 THFKIEITKNG
-440 ELFLPSNREEKFV
+440 ELFLPSNREEKYV

-473 EKNGRTYLKE
+473 EKNGRTYLRE
-483 SAYKS
+483 STYKS
-488 HPGLGQSVMTHY
+488 TPELGQSAMTHY

-534 SIQYLVQPKLLT
+534 SIQYLVQPKLIT
-546 TQIIRKEGSAGYWDG
+546 TQITRKEGLAGYWEG

-605 VSESNVKP
+605 VSGTNVKP
-613 IDRGQSSKVTLEANG
+613 LDASQSTKVTLQANG

-633 TIPQAAAEKR
+633 TIPQAAAGNM
-643 MTVTLPSKGSF
+643 MTVTLPAKGAF
-654 AVYDEKGVCANF
+654 AVYDENGVCVNF
-666 SIVSGN
+666 TIVSGN
-672 NKVKLPKNGTIVFA
+672 NKVKLPKNGTVVIA

-694 ISVN
+694 ITLN

>member
-1 MKIKITGVLAATL
+1 MKNKLTGVLAATL

-26 FSDNNTTVVTNEEV
+26 FSDSKTTVVSNVEV
-40 VSQELKKIAEE
+40 ASQELKKIAAE
-51 KAALLTKSHG
+51 KAAQLTKSHG
-61 ANSVQYALIDNGK
+61 TTSVQYALIDNGK
-74 LILSGQAG
+74 LTLSGQAG
-82 KNDMEGGKP
+82 KNDMEGEQP
-91 LTKDTQYGIGSVSKM
+91 LTKDTLYGIGSVSKM

-115 VDEGKIDLD
+115 VDEGKVDLD
-124 APVVHYVPDFKM
+124 APVVNYVPDFKM

-160 LGNAFLFN
+160 LSNAFLFN
-168 DNDTYAHDI
+168 DNDTYSHDF
-177 LLQQLSNQNL
+177 LLQQLSNQSL

-212 SGMSFTEFLHQSF
+212 SGMSFTEFLHQRF
-225 TGPLKM
+225 TEPLKM
-231 NHTKTPQDNKWRDE
+231 NHTKTPQDKWRDE
-245 NRAGLY
+245 KRAGLY
-251 FPAYQGQLPNE
+251 FPAYQGQLPIE
-262 SVNVIGTGGISST
+262 SVNVIGTGGVSST

-283 QLFMRQ
+283 QLFMGQ
-289 GKGKGILSDKVVNAM
+289 GKGILSDKVVKAM
-304 EQEEYKKGIWPGA
+304 EQEEYKKGMWPGD

-338 YGIKALAKGGDTALQ
+338 YGIKGLAKGGDTALQ

-362 QKIAAAV
+362 QKMAAAV
-369 LTSGGRSST
+369 LSSGGRSST

-385 LLLATL
+385 LLLAVL
-391 KEKGTIKEIKPN
+391 KEKGTIKNIKPN
-403 KSFGKPVKVKMPQG
+403 KSFGKPVKVKMPQDV
-417 LAKKAGFYSNSE
+417 AKKAGFYGNSE
-429 THFKIEITNNG
+429 THFKIEITKNG
-440 ELFLPSNREEKFV
+440 ELFLPSNREEKYV
-453 YTADGS
+453 YTVDGS

-473 EKNGRTYLKE
+473 EKNGRTYLRE
-483 SAYKS
+483 STYKS
-488 HPGLGQSVMTHY
+488 TPDLGQGAMTHY

-534 SIQYLVQPKLLT
+534 SIEYLVQPKLIT
-546 TQIIRKEGSAGYWDG
+546 TQITRKEGLAGYWEG

-567 NTATHQLQIP
+567 NTAAHQLQIP

-605 VSESNVKP
+605 VSGNNVKSL
-613 IDRGQSSKVTLEANG
+613 DAGQSSKVTLQANG

-633 TIPQAAAEKR
+633 TIPQAAAGKR
-643 MTVTLPSKGSF
+643 MTVTLPSKGAF
-654 AVYDEKGVCANF
+654 AVYDENGVCVNF
-666 SIVSGN
+666 TIVSGN
-672 NKVKLPKNGTIVFA
+672 NKVKLPKNGTVVIA

-694 ISVN
+694 ITLN

>member
-1 MKIKITGVLAATL
+1 MKNKLTGVLAATL

-26 FSDNNTTVVTNEEV
+26 FSDSKTTVVSNTEV
-40 VSQELKKIAEE
+40 ASQELKKIAAE

-61 ANSVQYALIDNGK
+61 TTSVQYALIDNGK
-74 LILSGQAG
+74 LTLSGQAG
-82 KNDMEGGKP
+82 KNDMEGEQP
-91 LTKDTQYGIGSVSKM
+91 LTKDTLYGIGSVSKM
-106 YATAAVMKL
+106 YATVAVMKL

-124 APVVHYVPDFKM
+124 APVVNYVPDFKM

-160 LGNAFLFN
+160 LSNAFLFN
-168 DNDTYAHDI
+168 DNDTYSHDF
-177 LLQQLSNQNL
+177 LLQQLSNQSL

-212 SGMSFTEFLHQSF
+212 SGMSFTEFLHQRF
-225 TGPLKM
+225 TEPLKM
-231 NHTKTPQDNKWRDE
+231 NHTKTPQEKWRDE
-245 NRAGLY
+245 KRAGLY
-251 FPAYQGQLPNE
+251 FPTYQGQLPIE
-262 SVNVIGTGGISST
+262 SVNVIGTGGVSST

-283 QLFMRQ
+283 QLFMGQ
-289 GKGKGILSDKVVNAM
+289 GKGILSDKVVKAM
-304 EQEEYKKGIWPGA
+304 EQEEYKKGMWPGPGD

-338 YGIKALAKGGDTALQ
+338 YGIKGLAKGGDTALQ

-362 QKIAAAV
+362 QKMAAAV
-369 LTSGGRSST
+369 LSSGGRSST

-385 LLLATL
+385 LLLAVL
-391 KEKGTIKEIKPN
+391 KEKGTIKSIKPN
-403 KSFGKPVKVKMPQG
+403 KSFGKPVKVKMPQDV
-417 LAKKAGFYSNSE
+417 AKKAGFYGNSE
-429 THFKIEITNNG
+429 THFKIEITKNG
-440 ELFLPSNREEKFV
+440 ELLLPSNREGKYV

-473 EKNGRTYLKE
+473 EKNGRTYLRE
-483 SAYKS
+483 STYKS
-488 HPGLGQSVMTHY
+488 TPDLGQGAMTHY

-534 SIQYLVQPKLLT
+534 SIEYLVQPKLIT
-546 TQIIRKEGSAGYWDG
+546 TQITRKEGLAGYWEG

-605 VSESNVKP
+605 VSGTNVKP
-613 IDRGQSSKVTLEANG
+613 LDAGQSSKVTLQANG

-633 TIPQAAAEKR
+633 TIPQAAAGKR
-643 MTVTLPSKGSF
+643 MTVTLPSKSAF
-654 AVYDEKGVCANF
+654 AVYDENGVCVNF
-666 SIVSGN
+666 TIVSGN
-672 NKVKLPKNGTIVFA
+672 NKVKLPKNGTVVIA

-694 ISVN
+694 ITLN

>member
-1 MKIKITGVLAATL
+1 MKNKLTGVLAATL
-14 ALTMIL
+14 ALTLIL
-20 PTGAKA
+20 PAGAKA
-26 FSDNNTTVVTNEEV
+26 FSDSKTTVVSNAEV
-40 VSQELKKIAEE
+40 ASQELKKIAAE

-61 ANSVQYALIDNGK
+61 TTSVQYALIDNGK
-74 LILSGQAG
+74 LTLSGQAG
-82 KNDMEGGKP
+82 KNDMEGEQP
-91 LTKDTQYGIGSVSKM
+91 LTKDTLYGIGSVSKM

-115 VDEGKIDLD
+115 VDEGKVDLD
-124 APVVHYVPDFKM
+124 APVVNYVPDFKM

-160 LGNAFLFN
+160 LSNAFLFN
-168 DNDTYAHDI
+168 DNDTYSHDF
-177 LLQQLSNQNL
+177 LLQQLSNQSL

-212 SGMSFTEFLHQSF
+212 SGMSFTEFLHQRF
-225 TGPLKM
+225 TEPLKM
-231 NHTKTPQDNKWRDE
+231 NHTKTSQDKWRDE
-245 NRAGLY
+245 KRAGLY
-251 FPAYQGQLPNE
+251 FPAYQGQLPIE
-262 SVNVIGTGGISST
+262 SVNVIGTGGVSST

-283 QLFMRQ
+283 QLFMGQ
-289 GKGKGILSDKVVNAM
+289 GKGILSDKVVKAM
-304 EQEEYKKGIWPGA
+304 EQEEYKKGMWPGD

-338 YGIKALAKGGDTALQ
+338 YGIKGLAKGGDTALQ

-362 QKIAAAV
+362 QKMAAAV
-369 LTSGGRSST
+369 LSSGGRSST

-385 LLLATL
+385 LLLAVL
-391 KEKGTIKEIKPN
+391 KEKGTIKNIKPN
-403 KSFGKPVKVKMPQG
+403 KSFGKPVKVKMSQDV
-417 LAKKAGFYSNSE
+417 AKKAGFYGNSE
-429 THFKIEITNNG
+429 THFKIEITKNG
-440 ELFLPSNREEKFV
+440 ELFLPSNREEKYV

-473 EKNGRTYLKE
+473 EKNGRTYLRE
-483 SAYKS
+483 STYKS
-488 HPGLGQSVMTHY
+488 TPELGQSAMTHY

-534 SIQYLVQPKLLT
+534 SIEYLVQPKLIT
-546 TQIIRKEGSAGYWDG
+546 TQITRKEGLAGYWEG

-605 VSESNVKP
+605 VSGTNVKP
-613 IDRGQSSKVTLEANG
+613 LEATRSTKVTLQANG

-633 TIPQAAAEKR
+633 TIPQAAAGKM
-643 MTVTLPSKGSF
+643 MTVTLPSKGAF
-654 AVYDEKGVCANF
+654 AVYDENGVCVNF
-666 SIVSGN
+666 TIVSGN
-672 NKVKLPKNGTIVFA
+672 NKVKLPKNGTVVIA

-694 ISVN
+694 ITLN